1 MQNNNTKIIESK
13 KLLQDYGDAIIQI
26 KAENEK
32 KKQSIAE
39 LKNEYKRIPKIIRN
53 MFLKDA
59 RCKRIIDDKI

>member
-1 MQNNNTKIIESK
+1 MQENNAKIAESR

-39 LKNEYKRIPKIIRN
+39 LKSEYKRIPKLIRN

-59 RCKRIIDDKI
+59 RCKKIIDSE